1 MLIFVCYYYNLFRMN
16 IVDRINRTNR
26 ITEDHAKLIL
36 RLAVGFLVL
45 LHGIYKLQN
54 PGAVDFVGG
63 AFAAVGL
70 PTALAYLVFIGE
82 VIAPLMLI
90 VGYQTRIA
98 ALLVGIT
105 MVVAILLV
113 HTGDLFTLAEMGGG
127 YALELQAMFLA
138 GAVAIFGL
146 GAGKYRLVK

>member
-1 MLIFVCYYYNLFRMN
+1 MN

-26 ITEDHAKLIL
+26 ITDDHAKLIL
-36 RLAVGFLVL
+36 RLSVGVLVL

-54 PGAVDFVGG
+54 PAAVDFVGG

-70 PTALAYLVFIGE
+70 PAAFAYLYLIGE

-90 VGYQTRIA
+90 AGYQTRVA
-98 ALLVGIT
+98 ALLVAIT
-105 MVVAILLV
+105 MGVAILLV
-113 HTGDLFTLAEMGGG
+113 HTSQLFTLAEMGGG

-138 GAVAIFGL
+138 GALAIFGL
-146 GAGKYRLVK
+146 GAGKHRLVK